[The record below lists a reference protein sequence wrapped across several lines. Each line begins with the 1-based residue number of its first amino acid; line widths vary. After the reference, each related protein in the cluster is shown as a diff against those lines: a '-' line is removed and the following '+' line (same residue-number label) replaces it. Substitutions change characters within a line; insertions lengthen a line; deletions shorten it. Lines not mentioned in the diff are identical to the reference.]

1 MKDYK
6 QNRRV
11 ITGGST
17 FSAGGALHPCCKLP
31 SEGDSNGNLTDK
43 SKQYIKHLEKLL
55 GMSQRSRMNE

>member
-17 FSAGGALHPCCKLP
+17 FGAGGAKHPCCEPP
-31 SEGDSNGNLTDK
+31 SESDSNDNLTDK
-43 SKQYIKHLEKLL
+43 SKQYIKRLEKLL
-55 GMSQRSRMNE
+55 GMKKIFRI

>member
-11 ITGGST
+11 ITGG
-17 FSAGGALHPCCKLP
+17 CCKPP
-31 SEGDSNGNLTDK
+31 SEGVNWGALTDK

-55 GMSQRSRMNE
+55 GMKKIFRI

>member
-11 ITGGST
+11 ITGG
-17 FSAGGALHPCCKLP
+17 CCKPP

-55 GMSQRSRMNE
+55 GMKKILLI

>member
-6 QNRRV
+6 QNRRL

-17 FSAGGALHPCCKLP
+17 LGARGALQPCCKPP
-31 SEGDSNGNLTDK
+31 SEGGIWGVLTDK

-55 GMSQRSRMNE
+55 GMKKIFRI